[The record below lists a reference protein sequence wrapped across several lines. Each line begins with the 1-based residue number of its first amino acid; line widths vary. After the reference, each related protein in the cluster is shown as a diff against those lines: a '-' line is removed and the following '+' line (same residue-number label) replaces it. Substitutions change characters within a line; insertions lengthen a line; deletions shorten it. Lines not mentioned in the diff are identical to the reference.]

1 MQRILAGKHSSWTS
15 YYWWSLGWVANI
27 YLLNNYVESNSIPF
41 VFKDQGLKSLSLLT
55 GFSLQI
61 CFVWQTQCFQGDLN
75 LNTFKQD
82 IVTSDYKPYQ
92 SLTNMIVPNSSER
105 SSSECG
111 CNPFHIEKCFI
122 RTLSNLFGSNTYILD
137 IVRYSF

>member
-55 GFSLQI
+55 GFSLQMF
-61 CFVWQTQCFQGDLN
+61 CLADTMFS
-75 LNTFKQD
+75 KR
-82 IVTSDYKPYQ
+82 
-92 SLTNMIVPNSSER
+92 SE
-105 SSSECG
+105 SK
-111 CNPFHIEKCFI
+111 HI
-122 RTLSNLFGSNTYILD
+122 
-137 IVRYSF
+137 